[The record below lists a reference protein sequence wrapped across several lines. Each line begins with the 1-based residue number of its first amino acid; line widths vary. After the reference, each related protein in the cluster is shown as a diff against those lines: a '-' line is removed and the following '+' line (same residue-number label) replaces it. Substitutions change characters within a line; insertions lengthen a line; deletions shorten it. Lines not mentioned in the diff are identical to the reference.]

1 MHQEPPGDV
10 MTRKTQRR
18 HEQGEQSRRRILEAT
33 VALAAERGYDGTS
46 VALVTEA
53 TGLPA
58 SSVYWHF
65 KNKDELLAEALEH
78 SYRTWRETALVWSD
92 QVEDGNADLSAQIH
106 QRLHRAAAS
115 LTQSPEF
122 WRLGLML
129 AVERRLVE
137 PAARR
142 RFLEVRQQTRDGTA
156 EWWRRVLAPL
166 GHIDENMVVRLAR
179 FHLSVMDG
187 LYVGMRA
194 GRAFDQEALIELL
207 AAGMHAHALRHA
219 RVAA

>member
-1 MHQEPPGDV
+1 
-10 MTRKTQRR
+10 MTRKTERR

-46 VALVTEA
+46 VALVTQA

-65 KNKDELLAEALEH
+65 TNKDELLAAALDF
-78 SYRTWRETALVWSD
+78 SYRRFRE
-92 QVEDGNADLSAQIH
+92 SAPAWTDDVQPGDVAGEIRR
-106 QRLHRAAAS
+106 RLQRAAES
-115 LTQSPEF
+115 VTESPEF

-129 AVERRLVE
+129 ALEHRVVE

-142 RFLEVRQQTRDGTA
+142 RFLEVRQATREGIAD
-156 EWWRRVLAPL
+156 WWRRILPP
-166 GHIDENMVVRLAR
+166 GQYDEEMVMRLAR

-194 GRAFDQEALIELL
+194 APEWDRERLIDLVASGL
-207 AAGMHAHALRHA
+207 YAHVSRSGAAG
-219 RVAA
+219 

>member
-1 MHQEPPGDV
+1 
-10 MTRKTQRR
+10 MTRKTERR

-33 VALAAERGYDGTS
+33 VTLAAERGYDGTS
-46 VALVTEA
+46 VALVTQA

-65 KNKDELLAEALEH
+65 TNKDELLAAALEF
-78 SYRTWRETALVWSD
+78 SYRRFRESAPVWTD
-92 QVEDGNADLSAQIH
+92 DVQAGDLGSEIRR
-106 QRLHRAAAS
+106 RLQRAAES
-115 LTQSPEF
+115 ITESPEF

-129 AVERRLVE
+129 ALEKRVVE

-142 RFLEVRQQTRDGTA
+142 RFLEVRQATRDGVA
-156 EWWRRVLAPL
+156 DWWRRILPP
-166 GHIDENMVVRLAR
+166 GQYDDETVMRLAR

-194 GRAFDQEALIELL
+194 APGWDRERLIDLVASGL
-207 AAGMHAHALRHA
+207 YAHITRSGPA
-219 RVAA
+219 R